1 MASTTSDK
9 NGSGRKSMKKVK
21 VKGMDVAERE
31 GEEVS
36 KIVVKEKN
44 ITKIEEPIDNE
55 KVNEMEGTQSKPG
68 LGYIRSSVALCVA
81 IVCVLVAMRFYGPP
95 EHEMKGDSDLVKDFG
110 NGVNQLQLSFTN
122 QTERFWKILKNRGLA
137 HLKNNNPSQPLV
149 FLLAA
154 PPPAHEWVDCLA
166 KTQEKFSQN

>member
-44 ITKIEEPIDNE
+44 ITKIEEPTDNE

-68 LGYIRSSVALCVA
+68 LGYIRSLVALGGA
-81 IVCVLVAMRFYGPP
+81 IVCRLVAICFYGPP
-95 EHEMKGDSDLVKDFG
+95 EREMKGDSD
-110 NGVNQLQLSFTN
+110 
-122 QTERFWKILKNRGLA
+122 
-137 HLKNNNPSQPLV
+137 H
-149 FLLAA
+149 
-154 PPPAHEWVDCLA
+154 
-166 KTQEKFSQN
+166 